1 MQKLGISKAGKA
13 RRQDKEGK
21 QESNSYKYLQ
31 QRLPLLLFLFPGPAP
46 DDSVSCVHRGA
57 APRKDAATKSEAR
70 FYGSL
75 YLLILESRS
84 DMWAMYDNAQ
94 NRMENKILNA

>member
-1 MQKLGISKAGKA
+1 MEHYTAL
-13 RRQDKEGK
+13 
-21 QESNSYKYLQ
+21 
-31 QRLPLLLFLFPGPAP
+31 LLLFLFPGPAP